1 MSNGSAA
8 YPVSTMAKLF
18 NLTERRVQQLSKE
31 GVIPKDARGRYELV
45 PAVQGYVRYL
55 QERALGQQVPEGA
68 IDYHAEKARKTRA
81 EADLAEM
88 EAAARRGE
96 LVEAAVVDQ
105 AWQSVMREIQS
116 KLLGQTPARI
126 ASLVIGERAEAAIKK
141 IVRSELVLVLEAASG
156 ADVDGLVQE
165 AKDGGRQAAAAKRA

>member
-1 MSNGSAA
+1 MSTGTA
-8 YPVSTMAKLF
+8 YPVGTIAKLF

-31 GVIPKDARGRYELV
+31 GVIPKTAQGRYELV

-55 QERALGQQVPEGA
+55 QERALGQQPAEGA

-88 EAAARRGE
+88 DAALRRGE
-96 LVEAAVVDQ
+96 LIEAAMVGSSWQ
-105 AWQSVMREIQS
+105 AVMREIQS

-126 ASLVIGERAEAAIKK
+126 ASLVIGERAEGTIKK
-141 IVRSELVLVLEAASG
+141 IIRAELVAVLEAAST
-156 ADVDGLVQE
+156 ADVDALVQG
-165 AKDGGRQAAAAKRA
+165 ARDGGSEADRARRA

>member
-88 EAAARRGE
+88 AAARRGE